1 MSDKIERPDC
11 VEDGHLIFLDV
22 LQGTGA
28 TNMFGA
34 ASYLQEHQEVSRRD
48 SHTILRYWMESYEE
62 REHPA
67 AGMGGS
73 C

>member
-11 VEDGHLIFLDV
+11 VEDKHLIFLDC
-22 LQGTGA
+22 LQGTGV

-34 ASYLQEHQEVSRRD
+34 SVYLVRHQDVSRRD
-48 SHTILRYWMESYEE
+48 SHTILSYWMESYGE

-67 AGMGGS
+67 ADTGGS